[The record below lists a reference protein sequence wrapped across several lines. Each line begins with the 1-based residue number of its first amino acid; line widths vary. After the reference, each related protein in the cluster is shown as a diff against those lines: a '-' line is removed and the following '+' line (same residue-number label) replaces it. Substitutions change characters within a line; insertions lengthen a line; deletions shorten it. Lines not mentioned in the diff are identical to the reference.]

1 MRNEKW
7 WCGENAISTIAR
19 ANPASLRSAALPK
32 ERARNGINWEKE
44 IKHRKS
50 ATRCKVDDP
59 FLIVKRYFGYVK
71 VVYRGL
77 AKNFNRFNMLFASG
91 NLLTVHRDRRVAEL
105 CVG

>member
-1 MRNEKW
+1 M
-7 WCGENAISTIAR
+7 
-19 ANPASLRSAALPK
+19 
-32 ERARNGINWEKE
+32 
-44 IKHRKS
+44 
-50 ATRCKVDDP
+50 DDP

-91 NLLTVHRDRRVAEL
+91 NLLTVHRDRRGAEL

>member
-1 MRNEKW
+1 MRNEKG

-19 ANPASLRSAALPK
+19 ANPHSPLP
-32 ERARNGINWEKE
+32 EEGARNGINWEKE

-59 FLIVKRYFGYVK
+59 FLNVKRYFGYVK
-71 VVYRGL
+71 VVYRGF
-77 AKNFNRFNMLFASG
+77 AKNFNCFNMLFTSG